1 MQLHAAVSTCQYAHR
16 LRCAGLRRV
25 HNLRHSCALTTHA
38 VANQGRKTAGPSSQ
52 PTASQVP
59 KPPGVEQSSGPV
71 IPLTALD
78 DSSATS
84 ATSKQPAA
92 KQQQRKNTK
101 HDSRRGA
108 LVNIRVAPRR
118 YRLRQSFDQPRNV
131 RVSPSDPTFEGR
143 LTSEINSCYGPR
155 QLSKIIKD
163 FGPNLTAD
171 HCAAAIALLA
181 GLVTSKQP
189 TIEDIEAVY
198 QPPAARVADI
208 FTAKISQASMMD
220 CARVVYGLARL
231 RLHVPRL
238 LAAVEQHTAG
248 QLSNATPQALAGIA
262 VGLSHWGY
270 KPRDGWIQELM
281 TQSFASMSAFG
292 AQDLANLLFA
302 LACWEVSTSQPFL
315 QRCLTAFRGHWDS
328 AGCHAPTLVRFIF
341 AVTQLP
347 ACQPLPEGSTT
358 SGQQQGEDSY
368 SNKQTGGPADR
379 AVATYRLPSFNWLV
393 AFLSECRR
401 QIDRMKPAELSTLL
415 WSMACLNHTPDL
427 VFMECWYRACAVHM
441 HAFTAQSL
449 STALQAIGML
459 QPGKDVPGAISGRW
473 LQLVLQ
479 KSKTFMVSG
488 SCSEL
493 VKMLWG
499 FAEIRVWP
507 GQPWM
512 DDWLEATQQQLHD
525 MTPQDL
531 SDAIWALARLRYTPP
546 EPWTQVLT
554 SAVNENLSGFE
565 AQGLAIV
572 IWSFSSLG
580 LKPDRRW
587 LITFKGLSGS
597 QFDDDSAQQL
607 AKLVAGALAQQN
619 RRQFSKPAVAEAAA
633 AGPHAPADVA
643 VRPLGRTA
651 KSQAS
656 RATVRR

>member
-512 DDWLEATQQQLHD
+512 DDWLEGGCPGGVNSLHFCCAMQRFLTLMGCLCCATRLLVGVLG
-525 MTPQDL
+525 T
-531 SDAIWALARLRYTPP
+531 AR
-546 EPWTQVLT
+546 
-554 SAVNENLSGFE
+554 
-565 AQGLAIV
+565 I
-572 IWSFSSLG
+572 
-580 LKPDRRW
+580 
-587 LITFKGLSGS
+587 
-597 QFDDDSAQQL
+597 
-607 AKLVAGALAQQN
+607 
-619 RRQFSKPAVAEAAA
+619 SKSVWVCGCHCHCFQHTKAFTLLLPFM
-633 AGPHAPADVA
+633 
-643 VRPLGRTA
+643 
-651 KSQAS
+651 
-656 RATVRR
+656 

>member
-1 MQLHAAVSTCQYAHR
+1 MLET
-16 LRCAGLRRV
+16 L
-25 HNLRHSCALTTHA
+25 
-38 VANQGRKTAGPSSQ
+38 
-52 PTASQVP
+52 
-59 KPPGVEQSSGPV
+59 
-71 IPLTALD
+71 
-78 DSSATS
+78 
-84 ATSKQPAA
+84 
-92 KQQQRKNTK
+92 
-101 HDSRRGA
+101 
-108 LVNIRVAPRR
+108 
-118 YRLRQSFDQPRNV
+118 
-131 RVSPSDPTFEGR
+131 
-143 LTSEINSCYGPR
+143 
-155 QLSKIIKD
+155 
-163 FGPNLTAD
+163 
-171 HCAAAIALLA
+171 
-181 GLVTSKQP
+181 
-189 TIEDIEAVY
+189 
-198 QPPAARVADI
+198 PPAA
-208 FTAKISQASMMD
+208 
-220 CARVVYGLARL
+220 
-231 RLHVPRL
+231 
-238 LAAVEQHTAG
+238 AAYQHHDRWRKQKELQKVSRIMGINLPPPPAAAAAAAG
-248 QLSNATPQALAGIA
+248 A
-262 VGLSHWGY
+262 
-270 KPRDGWIQELM
+270 
-281 TQSFASMSAFG
+281 
-292 AQDLANLLFA
+292 
-302 LACWEVSTSQPFL
+302 
-315 QRCLTAFRGHWDS
+315 
-328 AGCHAPTLVRFIF
+328 
-341 AVTQLP
+341 
-347 ACQPLPEGSTT
+347 GSTT